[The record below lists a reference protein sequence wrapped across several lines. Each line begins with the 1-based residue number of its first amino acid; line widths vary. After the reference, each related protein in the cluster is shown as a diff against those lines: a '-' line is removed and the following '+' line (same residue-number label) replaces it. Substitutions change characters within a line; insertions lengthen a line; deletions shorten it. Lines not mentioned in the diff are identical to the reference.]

1 MTEPNRATHP
11 PLLTVWRACA
21 VCALILIAGALPSA
35 QSKPPAPAA
44 APPDPASRALNAGQ
58 YDEVERLL
66 RGATDAKSIAIR
78 ARADIARGRYAE
90 AEKLLSPVATAQP
103 GSDAALELGRLH
115 LQLGRRNE
123 GVRILR
129 QVIARVD
136 AQAAADNLRLGLAA
150 RALGAFQDA
159 NGFFRTANRLAPDDV
174 AVNTAWGELFLEKYD
189 RKEAMK
195 SFQDALRVDDTHVPA
210 ILGVARVALEE
221 NPPAAHQAIE
231 RALKTNPT
239 SVPAL
244 LLGAEMSLDDRKR
257 DGARSQIQSAL
268 KVNPNSLEAR
278 SLEAAINLLEGKTAA
293 FETEAQAV
301 LKINPLY
308 GEVYRVAGDHLAR
321 NYRFD
326 EAVTF
331 VRRALATDDANTQAY
346 ADLGRHLLRT
356 GDEPG
361 ARKALERAFKDD
373 DFDQITYNLLTLL
386 DTLDTFQTVT
396 DGDLVFRFDPKEV
409 GVMREHVIPL
419 AKEALATFAKQYQFT
434 PTGPIL
440 IEMFPKHDDF
450 AVRNVGLPGMIGALG
465 ACFGR
470 VVTLDSPRARPPGDF
485 NWGATLWHELAHV
498 MTLQMSKN
506 RVPRWLTE
514 GISVW
519 EEKRGRP
526 EWGREMEMTF
536 AHALDEKKVMK
547 LDVLN
552 EGFSDPK
559 LISLAYYE
567 ASLVV
572 EHIVDTYG
580 EAKLHALLR
589 AYGEGLETDDAVKE
603 ALGASLDQIQT
614 AFDARLDKQYASI
627 RRALKTP
634 PEMKEKPSLEDL
646 KALASTNPDSFA
658 VQMRLAQALRESKDT
673 AGAIAALE
681 RASQLI
687 PSANGANNPNV
698 IIAAIALERGDK
710 PRAIRALEAV
720 LRVDHSDVESARK
733 LAELVGPI
741 GDDARAEDA
750 YRRLVA
756 IDPFDRE
763 AEATLG
769 RLALKHKD
777 IATAVRSFRSVLGAN
792 PPDKAEAHIE
802 LAEAHLAAGQ
812 ITEAKGQTLSAL
824 EIAPSFVRAQDLLL
838 KILEASP
845 K

>member
-1 MTEPNRATHP
+1 
-11 PLLTVWRACA
+11 
-21 VCALILIAGALPSA
+21 
-35 QSKPPAPAA
+35 
-44 APPDPASRALNAGQ
+44 
-58 YDEVERLL
+58 
-66 RGATDAKSIAIR
+66 
-78 ARADIARGRYAE
+78 
-90 AEKLLSPVATAQP
+90 
-103 GSDAALELGRLH
+103 
-115 LQLGRRNE
+115 
-123 GVRILR
+123 
-129 QVIARVD
+129 
-136 AQAAADNLRLGLAA
+136 
-150 RALGAFQDA
+150 
-159 NGFFRTANRLAPDDV
+159 
-174 AVNTAWGELFLEKYD
+174 
-189 RKEAMK
+189 
-195 SFQDALRVDDTHVPA
+195 
-210 ILGVARVALEE
+210 
-221 NPPAAHQAIE
+221 
-231 RALKTNPT
+231 
-239 SVPAL
+239 VPAL

-257 DGARSQIQSAL
+257 DDARSQIQSAL

-278 SLEAAINLLEGKTAA
+278 SLDAAINLLEGKTAA

-326 EAVTF
+326 EAVTV
-331 VRRALATDDANTQAY
+331 VRRALTTDDANTQAY

-386 DTLDTFQTVT
+386 DTLDTFQTIT

-419 AKEALATFAKQYQFT
+419 AKEALAAYAKQYQFT

-498 MTLQMSKN
+498 ITLQMSKN

-614 AFDARLDKQYASI
+614 AFDARLDKQYASL

-634 PEMKEKPSLEDL
+634 EIKEKPSLEDL

-698 IIAAIALERGDK
+698 IIAAIALEGGDK

-777 IATAVRSFRSVLGAN
+777 TATAVRSFRSVLGAN
-792 PPDKAEAHIE
+792 PPDKAEAHID

-812 ITEAKGQTLSAL
+812 VTEAKGQTLSAL

-838 KILEASP
+838 KIIEASP